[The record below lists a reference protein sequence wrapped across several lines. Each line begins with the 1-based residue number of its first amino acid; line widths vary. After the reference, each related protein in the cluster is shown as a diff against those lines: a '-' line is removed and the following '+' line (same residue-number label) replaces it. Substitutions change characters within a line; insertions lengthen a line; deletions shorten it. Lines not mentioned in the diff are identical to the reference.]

1 MENRSETF
9 IMEEMKKHDI
19 NLDTKYWY
27 DKHCNYHINNG
38 KTDKIIK
45 RDKNNDNNKDK
56 DKDKEQCHQVYD
68 NERSHMKYRDVL
80 KTLIDKNEPKDNTK
94 TYWRWPFSPNNN
106 NKDKRG
112 GDYYMSYQKYKNK
125 YLSHRQ

>member
-9 IMEEMKKHDI
+9 IREEMKNYDMD
-19 NLDTKYWY
+19 LDTKYWY

-38 KTDKIIK
+38 KADIIIK
-45 RDKNNDNNKDK
+45 KDK
-56 DKDKEQCHQVYD
+56 DKDKAHDQDRCHQVYD
-68 NERSHMKYRDVL
+68 KERSHMKYRRVL
-80 KTLIDKNEPKDNTK
+80 KSLTDKNVQKDDSK

-106 NKDKRG
+106 SPDKWG